1 MARTYQN
8 ITEAFGNTPL
18 VRLNRVTDGAEA
30 EVYAK
35 LEFYNP
41 AGSVKDRIGIA
52 IIDAAEQS
60 GELKPGGTIVEGT
73 SGNTGIA
80 LAFVGAARGYR
91 VILTMPETMSIERR
105 KILKAYGAEI
115 VLTEGPLGM
124 KGAVAKAEEIAS
136 ETEGAVLARQ
146 FGNPANP
153 AIHRSTTG
161 PEIWNDTDGDIDI
174 FVAGIGTGGT
184 ITGAGGY
191 LKEQKPGLQV
201 IAVEPIDSPLLTEG
215 KAGPHKIQ
223 GLGANFV
230 PDILD
235 RDVYDEV
242 IDVTLPDSITTA
254 RALGTDEGILAGIS
268 GGSAVWAATQVAKRP
283 ENAGKKIVVVVPD
296 FGERY
301 FSTVLYEDLDV

>member
-1 MARTYQN
+1 MARTYEN
-8 ITEAFGNTPL
+8 ITQAFGNTPL
-18 VRLNRVTDGAEA
+18 VRLNRVTDGAAA
-30 EVYAK
+30 EVFAK

-60 GELKPGGTIVEGT
+60 GELQPGGTIVEGT

-105 KILKAYGAEI
+105 KLLLAYGAEI

-124 KGAVAKAEEIAS
+124 KGAVAKAEEIAAN
-136 ETEGAVLARQ
+136 TAGAVLAKQ
-146 FGNPANP
+146 FANPANP
-153 AIHRSTTG
+153 AIHRATTG
-161 PEIWNDTDGDIDI
+161 PEVWNDTDGTVDI

-191 LKEQKPGLQV
+191 LKEQNPGVQV

-215 KAGPHKIQ
+215 TAGPHKIQ

-230 PDILD
+230 PPILD
-235 RDVYDEV
+235 REVYDEV
-242 IDVTLPDSITTA
+242 IDVTLADSIAQA
-254 RALGTDEGILAGIS
+254 RALATDEGILAGIS

-301 FSTVLYEDLDV
+301 FSTVLFEDLNV

>member
-1 MARTYQN
+1 MARTFSN

-18 VRLNRVTDGAEA
+18 VRLNRVAGDNA

-60 GELKPGGTIVEGT
+60 GALAPGGTIVEGT

-80 LAFVGAARGYR
+80 LAFVGAARGYK
-91 VILTMPETMSIERR
+91 VILTMPESMSIERR
-105 KILKAYGAEI
+105 KLLKAYGAEI
-115 VLTEGPLGM
+115 VLTEAALGM
-124 KGAVAKAEEIAS
+124 KGAVAKAEEIVAN
-136 ETEGAVLARQ
+136 TPGAVLANQ
-146 FGNPANP
+146 FGNAANP
-153 AIHRSTTG
+153 AIHRATTG
-161 PEIWNDTDGDIDI
+161 PEIWNDTDGKIDI

-184 ITGAGGY
+184 ITGAGGF
-191 LKEQKPGLQV
+191 LKAQNPNVQV
-201 IAVEPIDSPLLTEG
+201 VAVEPIDSPLLTEG

-235 RDVYDEV
+235 REVYDEV
-242 IDVTLPDSITTA
+242 IDVTLSDSIEKA

-268 GGSAVWAATQVAKRP
+268 GGAAVTAATQLAERP
-283 ENAGKKIVVVVPD
+283 ENAGKKIVVIIPD

-301 FSTVLYEDLDV
+301 FSTVLYEDLEV

>member
-1 MARTYQN
+1 MARTYDN
-8 ITEAFGNTPL
+8 ITQAFGNTPL
-18 VRLNRVTDGAEA
+18 VRLNRVTENAGAE
-30 EVYAK
+30 VLAK

-60 GELKPGGTIVEGT
+60 GDLQPGGTIVEGT

-105 KILKAYGAEI
+105 KMLRAYGAEI

-124 KGAVAKAEEIAS
+124 KGAVAKAEEIAAN
-136 ETEGAVLARQ
+136 TPGAVLAKQ
-146 FGNPANP
+146 FANPANP
-153 AIHRSTTG
+153 AVHRATTG
-161 PEIWNDTDGDIDI
+161 PEVWNDTDGTIDI
-174 FVAGIGTGGT
+174 FIAGIGTGGT

-191 LKEQKPGLQV
+191 LKEQNPNVQI

-215 KAGPHKIQ
+215 TAGPHKIQ

-230 PDILD
+230 PPILD
-235 RDVYDEV
+235 REVYDEV
-242 IDVTLPDSITTA
+242 IDVTLADSIAKA
-254 RALGTDEGILAGIS
+254 RALATDEGILAGIS
-268 GGSAVWAATQVAKRP
+268 GGSAVWAATEVAKRP
-283 ENAGKKIVVVVPD
+283 ENAGKKIVVIVPD

-301 FSTVLYEDLDV
+301 FSTVLFEDLDA

>member
-1 MARTYQN
+1 MARTFSN

-18 VRLNRVTDGAEA
+18 VRLNRVAGNGA

-60 GELKPGGTIVEGT
+60 GQLQPGGTIVEGT

-80 LAFVGAARGYR
+80 LAFVGAARGYK

-105 KILKAYGAEI
+105 KLLKAYGAEI

-124 KGAVAKAEEIAS
+124 KGAVAKAEEIVAN
-136 ETEGAVLARQ
+136 TPGAILANQ
-146 FGNPANP
+146 FGNAANP
-153 AIHRSTTG
+153 AIHRATTG
-161 PEIWNDTDGDIDI
+161 PEIWNDTDGKVDIL
-174 FVAGIGTGGT
+174 VSGIGTGGP

-191 LKEQKPGLQV
+191 LKSQNPDIKV
-201 IAVEPIDSPLLTEG
+201 IAVEPIDSPILTG
-215 KAGPHKIQ
+215 GQAGPHKIQ

-230 PDILD
+230 PDVLD

-242 IDVTLPDSITTA
+242 IDVTLAESIEKA
-254 RALGTDEGILAGIS
+254 RALGTSEGILAGIS
-268 GGSAVWAATQVAKRP
+268 GGAAVSAATQVAARP
-283 ENAGKKIVVVVPD
+283 ENAGKTIVVVIPD

-301 FSTVLYEDLDV
+301 FSTVLYEDLEV

>member
-1 MARTYQN
+1 MARTFSN

-18 VRLNRVTDGAEA
+18 VRLNRVAGNGA

-60 GELKPGGTIVEGT
+60 GQLQPGGTIVEGT

-80 LAFVGAARGYR
+80 LAFVGAARGYK

-105 KILKAYGAEI
+105 KLLKAYGAEI

-124 KGAVAKAEEIAS
+124 KGAVAKAKEIVAN
-136 ETEGAVLARQ
+136 TPGAILANQ
-146 FGNPANP
+146 FGNAANP
-153 AIHRSTTG
+153 AIHRATTG
-161 PEIWNDTDGDIDI
+161 PEIWNDTDGKVDIL
-174 FVAGIGTGGT
+174 VSGVGTGGT

-191 LKEQKPGLQV
+191 LKSQNPDIKV
-201 IAVEPIDSPLLTEG
+201 IAVEPIDSPILTG
-215 KAGPHKIQ
+215 GQAGPHKIQ

-230 PDILD
+230 PDVLD
-235 RDVYDEV
+235 REVYDEV
-242 IDVTLPDSITTA
+242 IDVTLAESIEKA
-254 RALGTDEGILAGIS
+254 RALGTSEGILAGIS
-268 GGSAVWAATQVAKRP
+268 GGAAVSAATQVAARP
-283 ENAGKKIVVVVPD
+283 ENAGKTIVVVIPD

-301 FSTVLYEDLDV
+301 FSTVLYEDLEV

>member
-1 MARTYQN
+1 MARTFSN

-18 VRLNRVTDGAEA
+18 VRLNRVAGNGA

-60 GELKPGGTIVEGT
+60 GQLQPGGTIVEGT

-80 LAFVGAARGYR
+80 LAFVGAARGYK

-105 KILKAYGAEI
+105 KLLKAYGAEI

-124 KGAVAKAEEIAS
+124 KGAVAKAKEIVAN
-136 ETEGAVLARQ
+136 TPGAILANQ
-146 FGNPANP
+146 FGNAANP
-153 AIHRSTTG
+153 AIHRATTG
-161 PEIWNDTDGDIDI
+161 PEIWNDTDGKVDIL
-174 FVAGIGTGGT
+174 VSGIGTGGT

-191 LKEQKPGLQV
+191 LKSQNPDIKV
-201 IAVEPIDSPLLTEG
+201 IAVEPIDSPILTG
-215 KAGPHKIQ
+215 GQAGPHKIQ

-230 PDILD
+230 PDVLD
-235 RDVYDEV
+235 REVYDEV
-242 IDVTLPDSITTA
+242 IDVTLAESIEKA
-254 RALGTDEGILAGIS
+254 RALGTSEGILAGIS
-268 GGSAVWAATQVAKRP
+268 GGAAVSAATQVAARP
-283 ENAGKKIVVVVPD
+283 ENAGKRIVVVTPD
-296 FGERY
+296 TGERY
-301 FSTVLYEDLDV
+301 LSTALFDDLRED

>member
-1 MARTYQN
+1 MSRTYDN
-8 ITEAFGNTPL
+8 ITQAFGNTPL
-18 VRLNRVTDGAEA
+18 VRLNRVTDGAGA
-30 EVYAK
+30 EVLAK

-60 GELKPGGTIVEGT
+60 GALQPGGTIVEGT

-105 KILKAYGAEI
+105 KLLVAYGAEI

-124 KGAVAKAEEIAS
+124 RGAVARAEEIAES
-136 ETEGAVLARQ
+136 TPGAVLARQ
-146 FGNPANP
+146 FANPANP
-153 AIHRSTTG
+153 AIHRTTTG
-161 PEIWNDTDGDIDI
+161 PEIWNDTDGQVDIL
-174 FVAGIGTGGT
+174 VSGIGTGGT

-191 LKEQKPGLQV
+191 LKEQNPQIEIV
-201 IAVEPIDSPLLTEG
+201 AVEPADSPILTG
-215 KAGPHKIQ
+215 GQPGPHKIQ

-230 PDILD
+230 PEILD
-235 RDVYDEV
+235 RSIYDEV
-242 IDVTLPDSITTA
+242 IDVALPDAIAEA

-268 GGSAVWAATQVAKRP
+268 GGAAVWAAVQVAKRP

-301 FSTVLYEDLDV
+301 FSTVLFEDLEV

>member
-1 MARTYQN
+1 MARTYDN
-8 ITEAFGNTPL
+8 ITQAFGNTPL
-18 VRLNRVTDGAEA
+18 VRLNRVADGGAD
-30 EVYAK
+30 VYAK
-35 LEFYNP
+35 LEFYSP

-52 IIDAAEQS
+52 IINAAEQS
-60 GELKPGGTIVEGT
+60 GALKPGGTIIEGT

-91 VILTMPETMSIERR
+91 VVLTMPETMSIERR
-105 KILKAYGAEI
+105 KILAAYGAEI

-124 KGAVAKAEEIAS
+124 KGAVAKAEEIAE
-136 ETEGAVLARQ
+136 ETPGAVLANQ
-146 FGNPANP
+146 FSNEANS
-153 AIHRSTTG
+153 AIHHSTTG
-161 PEIWNDTDGDIDI
+161 PEIWNDTDGEVGIL
-174 FVAGIGTGGT
+174 VSGIGTGGT

-191 LKEQKPGLQV
+191 LKGQNPEIKV

-230 PDILD
+230 PEILD
-235 RDVYDEV
+235 TEIYDEV
-242 IDVTLPDSITTA
+242 IDVSLPDSIAKA

-268 GGSAVWAATQVAKRP
+268 GGAAVHAAAEVAKRP

-301 FSTVLYEDLDV
+301 FSTVLYENLEV